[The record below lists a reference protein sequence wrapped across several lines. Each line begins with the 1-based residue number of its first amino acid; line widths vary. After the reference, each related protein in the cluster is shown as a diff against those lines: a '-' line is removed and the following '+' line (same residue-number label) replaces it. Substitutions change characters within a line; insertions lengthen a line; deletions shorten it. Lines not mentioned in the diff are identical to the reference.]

1 MAHCKRAFSLPE
13 TNSGGADAITV
24 IGTAGGYKFR
34 SWQLSYGASTV
45 PTEFTP
51 FTQPSV
57 AQKISETLAVWDT
70 TTVPEGIYTVRLTTT
85 ATDGQETHDQV
96 VLSVD
101 RTPPHIISLTATETL
116 YGERGLTVF
125 TWATDDITQNTLY
138 YRRKGSLAPF
148 APVTTTDLGI
158 EHFLSLGLETGIYQF
173 FVEAENT
180 TNLKAREDNAGAFYD
195 D

>member
-1 MAHCKRAFSLPE
+1 M
-13 TNSGGADAITV
+13 
-24 IGTAGGYKFR
+24 
-34 SWQLSYGASTV
+34 
-45 PTEFTP
+45 
-51 FTQPSV
+51 
-57 AQKISETLAVWDT
+57 WDT
-70 TTVPEGIYTVRLTTT
+70 TTVPEGIYTLRLTTT

-125 TWATDDITQNTLY
+125 SWATDDITQNTLY

-148 APVTTTDLGI
+148 APVTTTDLGV
-158 EHFLSLGLETGIYQF
+158 EHLLSLGLETGIYQF

-180 TNLKAREDNAGAFYD
+180 THLKAREDNGGAFYTID
-195 D
+195 VVGGYVSPRGVH